1 LVRGNNL
8 EEEKLNLFKEEALI
22 NENHFKKG
30 SIKGTIVSQKA
41 SSSFGPT
48 TSADHHGENSTKKSS
63 IFPFMPVKKNAASF
77 SIAPISL
84 DTSNQSILI

>member
-1 LVRGNNL
+1 
-8 EEEKLNLFKEEALI
+8 
-22 NENHFKKG
+22 
-30 SIKGTIVSQKA
+30 VSQKA

-84 DTSNQSILI
+84 DTSSQSILI